1 MGIMV
6 LIASFFSLLLLGVFF
21 NSQANVVVTS
31 INNEVLNYGGKSNQV
46 FTGYVVN
53 KGNMV
58 ATNVRVTVTMLD
70 MNNNESEKYT
80 DLGTIESGESKQF
93 SVVFPSNDLIMVS
106 YFTQEVTF
114 D

>member
-1 MGIMV
+1 MV
-6 LIASFFSLLLLGVFF
+6 LLASFSSLLLFGIFN
-21 NSQANVVVTS
+21 NSQANVIITS
-31 INNEVLNYGGKSNQV
+31 IDNEVLNYGGKSNQV
-46 FTGYVVN
+46 FTGYIIN

-70 MNNNESEKYT
+70 MNNKEYEKYT

-106 YFTQEVTF
+106 YFTQKVTF